1 MKALVLLILAHS
13 LCGISHCDAFVSTNS
28 KKVSNVGIPMNTLT
42 AMNQVNDDDVS
53 TSTTTTTTTA
63 TNAKLLNQ
71 ILQVAID
78 ASKKAGEIIR
88 GNAGGAEV
96 TERKAN
102 SRDLLTL
109 IDPLCEKVRFVISH
123 IVIHLISTPRRSL
136 II

>member
-13 LCGISHCDAFVSTNS
+13 LCGISHCDAFVCTNS

-53 TSTTTTTTTA
+53 TSTTTTTTA
-63 TNAKLLNQ
+63 NAKLLNQ

-88 GNAGGAEV
+88 GNASGAEV

>member
-13 LCGISHCDAFVSTNS
+13 LCGISHCDAFVCTNS
-28 KKVSNVGIPMNTLT
+28 KKVSNVGIPMNTMT

-53 TSTTTTTTTA
+53 TSTTTTTTT
-63 TNAKLLNQ
+63 TNAILLNQ

-88 GNAGGAEV
+88 GNASGAEV

>member
-13 LCGISHCDAFVSTNS
+13 LCGISHCDAFVCTNS

-53 TSTTTTTTTA
+53 TSTTTTTTA
-63 TNAKLLNQ
+63 NAKLLNQ

>member
-53 TSTTTTTTTA
+53 TSTTTTTTA
-63 TNAKLLNQ
+63 NAKLLNQ

>member
-28 KKVSNVGIPMNTLT
+28 KKVSNVGIPMNTMT

-53 TSTTTTTTTA
+53 TSTTTTTTT
-63 TNAKLLNQ
+63 TNAILLNQ

-123 IVIHLISTPRRSL
+123 IVIHLISYPRRSL

>member
-13 LCGISHCDAFVSTNS
+13 LCGISHCDAFVCTNS

-42 AMNQVNDDDVS
+42 AMNRVNDDDVS
-53 TSTTTTTTTA
+53 TSTTTTTTA
-63 TNAKLLNQ
+63 NAKLLNQ

>member
-28 KKVSNVGIPMNTLT
+28 KKVSIVGIPMNTMT

-53 TSTTTTTTTA
+53 TSTTTTTTA
-63 TNAKLLNQ
+63 NAKLLNQ

-88 GNAGGAEV
+88 GNASGAEV

-109 IDPLCEKVRFVISH
+109 IDPLCEKVGFVISH
-123 IVIHLISTPRRSL
+123 IIIHLIS
-136 II
+136 

>member
-13 LCGISHCDAFVSTNS
+13 LCGISHCDAFVCTNS
-28 KKVSNVGIPMNTLT
+28 KKVSIVGIPMNTLT

-53 TSTTTTTTTA
+53 TSTTTTTTA
-63 TNAKLLNQ
+63 NAKLLNQ

-88 GNAGGAEV
+88 GNASGAEV

>member
-53 TSTTTTTTTA
+53 TSTTTTTTA
-63 TNAKLLNQ
+63 NAILLNQ

-88 GNAGGAEV
+88 GNASGAEV